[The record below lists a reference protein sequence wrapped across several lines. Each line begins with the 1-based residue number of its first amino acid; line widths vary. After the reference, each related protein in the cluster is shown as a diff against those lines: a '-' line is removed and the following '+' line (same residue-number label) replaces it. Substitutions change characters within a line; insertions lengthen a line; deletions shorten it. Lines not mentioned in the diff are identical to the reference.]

1 MRSATTLVNQA
12 GTSDFHALGAA
23 EVEQQLGTGSQGLTE
38 HEAHDRLA
46 AFGPNELDARDGH
59 SALRLLLR
67 QFHNPLIY
75 ILLAAAVITLLVG
88 KAVDSAVIAAVVVIN
103 SFVGFVQEWRAGK
116 ALAALAAMHTTH
128 ATVIRD
134 GDVQKIPARDVVPG
148 DLAVIEAGDR
158 VPADLR
164 LIEANELQIDEAN
177 LTGESVPVHK
187 HTEVLSSDTTLADQV
202 NMAFSGTLVTS
213 GRGRGIAVTTGGSTE
228 MGKIHELIETA
239 EGVDT
244 PLTRKLNRF
253 SRWLTVAILALAA
266 LTFLVGILR
275 GETVSYM
282 VVAAVALA
290 VGAIPEGLPAV
301 VTVTLA
307 IGVSRMARRRAI
319 LRRLP
324 AVETLGSTAVICS
337 DKTGT
342 LTENRMT
349 VQYFYCAGDVVE
361 RSAVAP
367 AVRDCVL
374 AGLLCNDASVGNDI
388 TNSDENTGDP
398 TELALITVA
407 HDVYPDL
414 LPTAKSLT
422 RIQEIPF
429 ASELRFMATLH
440 QDQGDGSALLVVK
453 GAVEE
458 VLGLCDVSS
467 EQFDDAMQAAEDF
480 GGQALRVLAFAW
492 QYVAADFSLTL
503 DSLRQTPLTFLGL
516 QAMMDPPRE
525 EAVRAVAACYQA
537 GIAVKMIT
545 GDHQRTAEAIA
556 EQIGLKP
563 SGDDSRLTVLTGRQL
578 ADLDPDDANEA
589 IPVTEVFARVTAE
602 QKLQIVRALQGHGQV
617 VAMTGDGVNDAPALK
632 QADIGVAMG
641 LDGTEVAKET
651 ADMVLTDDNFAT
663 IEAAVE
669 EGRGVFDN
677 LIKFI
682 VWTIPTNVGEGLVIL
697 TAIMLGTALPIL
709 PVQILWINMISA
721 VTLGLMLAF
730 EPKENDI
737 MQRPPR
743 VPNQSIVTR
752 SLMLRILLVGLV
764 LLAGAYTLF
773 QFALARGASYEVAT
787 TIAVN
792 AFMAMKI
799 GYRFNCRSVQHSV
812 LTVGLLSNTWIWVG
826 ISAAVALQA
835 AFTYLPVMNTI
846 FGSAPLPADA
856 WWPVLATG
864 VAMYVLTSALKWAEN
879 RVRDFRGLRDG
890 QPLRA

>member
-1 MRSATTLVNQA
+1 MR
-12 GTSDFHALGAA
+12 TSLDPRTDVEAAQFHALSPD
-23 EVEQQLGTGSQGLTE
+23 EVHEQLRTPAREGLTE
-38 HEAHDRLA
+38 QVALDRLTEY
-46 AFGPNELDARDGH
+46 GPNELDARGGH
-59 SALRLLLR
+59 GALRVLLR

-75 ILLAAAVITLLVG
+75 ILLVAAAITLLVG
-88 KAVDSAVIAAVVVIN
+88 KAVDSAVITAVVVIN
-103 SFVGFVQEWRAGK
+103 SFVGFVQEWRAGQ

-134 GDVQKIPARDVVPG
+134 GEVRKIVARDVVPG
-148 DLAVIEAGDR
+148 DLAIIEAGDR

-164 LIEANELQIDEAN
+164 LVEANELQIDEAN

-187 HTEVLSSDTTLADQV
+187 HTEAVTAETTLADQV

-213 GRGRGIAVTTGGSTE
+213 GRAHGIAVATGANTE
-228 MGKIHELIETA
+228 MGKIHDLIETA

-266 LTFLVGILR
+266 VTFLVGIVR

-319 LRRLP
+319 VRRLP

-349 VQYFYCAGDVVE
+349 VQFFYCGGDVSD
-361 RSAVAP
+361 RSEIST
-367 AVRDCVL
+367 AVRDCIL
-374 AGLLCNDASVGNDI
+374 AGLLCNDATVAGDVTSKEGN
-388 TNSDENTGDP
+388 SGDP

-407 HDVYPDL
+407 HDVTPDL
-414 LPTAKSLT
+414 VATSKTLPRT
-422 RIQEIPF
+422 QEIPF

-440 QDQGDGSALLVVK
+440 EDVDHESALLVVK
-453 GAVEE
+453 GAVED
-458 VLGLCDVSS
+458 VLELCDVSDEDS
-467 EQFDDAMQAAEDF
+467 TKALQAAEDF

-492 QYVAADFSLTL
+492 QRVDSNFSLSLGTL
-503 DSLRQTPLTFLGL
+503 KETPLTFLGL

-556 EQIGLKP
+556 EQIGLQP
-563 SGDDSRLTVLTGRQL
+563 SGSDSALNVLTGGQL
-578 ADLDPDDANEA
+578 GDLDDEQANEM
-589 IPVTEVFARVTAE
+589 IPVTDVFARVTAA
-602 QKLQIVRALQGHGQV
+602 QKLQIVRALQGHGLV

-721 VTLGLMLAF
+721 VALGLMLAF
-730 EPKENDI
+730 EPKEDNI

-743 VPNQSIVTR
+743 TPDESIVNK
-752 SLMLRILLVGLV
+752 SLMLRIFLVGL
-764 LLAGAYTLF
+764 LMLAGAYTLF
-773 QFALARGASYEVAT
+773 ELALARGASYEVAT
-787 TIAVN
+787 TVAVN

-799 GYRFNCRSVQHSV
+799 GYLFNCRSLHHSV
-812 LTVGLLSNTWIWVG
+812 LTVGLWSNSWIWVG
-826 ISAAVALQA
+826 ISATIALQA
-835 AFTYLPVMNTI
+835 GFTYLPFMNTV
-846 FGSAPLPADA
+846 FGSAPLPLDA
-856 WWPVLATG
+856 WWSVIATG
-864 VAMYVLTSALKWAEN
+864 VAMYVLIGGVKWIES
-879 RVRDFRGLRDG
+879 RVHTLRND
-890 QPLRA
+890 QPLSA